1 MAAECDGYPLDDS
14 LFLLSQHHPRNEIG
28 MVFHLGNDNLVSLAD
43 ILFAPAT
50 GQKIDRLSR
59 AAGKD
64 DFVRAI
70 EVFREPNPEEPE
82 LPLAAD
88 LRGRVFASTEPGTLS
103 DAFQL
108 PDGRWAFYE
117 VTYYRPAGKEDISQ
131 EGTKFRCRRLAW
143 AEYLSSDEVN
153 LRALEWLAA
162 LRAKH
167 DVTLAP
173 ELYAGAAA
181 TVNSR

>member
-1 MAAECDGYPLDDS
+1 MLECYIIALPDREIVSAFYERVVGGESIVDVGETYNQKRGRE
-14 LFLLSQHHPRNEIG
+14 LSDAYEAPPRLPPE
-28 MVFHLGNDNLVSLAD
+28 
-43 ILFAPAT
+43 
-50 GQKIDRLSR
+50 
-59 AAGKD
+59 KD

-153 LRALEWLAA
+153 LRAQEWLAA

>member
-1 MAAECDGYPLDDS
+1 MLECYIITLPDREIMVRAFYERVVGGESIVDVGETYNQKRGRELTDAYETP
-14 LFLLSQHHPRNEIG
+14 PRLPPE
-28 MVFHLGNDNLVSLAD
+28 
-43 ILFAPAT
+43 
-50 GQKIDRLSR
+50 
-59 AAGKD
+59 KD

-88 LRGRVFASTEPGTLS
+88 LRGRVFASTDIGTLS
-103 DAFQL
+103 DVFQL
-108 PDGRWAFYE
+108 ADDRWAFYE

-167 DVTLAP
+167 DVTLEP
-173 ELYAGAAA
+173 ELYADIAAA
-181 TVNSR
+181 ANNR